1 MPPNPDAISSSPRGL
16 MTDEIRAD
24 LEKLTDFQFE
34 NHPRIPISESR
45 LELLSSLVQRQV
57 NTILK

>member
-1 MPPNPDAISSSPRGL
+1 

-24 LEKLTDFQFE
+24 LEKLKVFQFE

-45 LELLSSLVQRQV
+45 LELLSDLVQRQV
-57 NTILK
+57 GLILK